1 MFKTNYLKLNKRK
14 GNGTSIR
21 TLKIIPQSF
30 RKFDQDF
37 TSIIAQTNGVSH
49 LLRGFFEKNSRI
61 I

>member
-14 GNGTSIR
+14 GNGTSF
-21 TLKIIPQSF
+21 LKIIPQSF